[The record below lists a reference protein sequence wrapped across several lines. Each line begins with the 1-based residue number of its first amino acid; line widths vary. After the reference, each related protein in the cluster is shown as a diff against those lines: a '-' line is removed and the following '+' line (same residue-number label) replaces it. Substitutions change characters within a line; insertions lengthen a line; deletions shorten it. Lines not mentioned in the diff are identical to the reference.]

1 MPGDPVAGTPGAA
14 IEPQPTGGP
23 PNNWPHRPL
32 YDRVLAALHALP
44 SFFTTSLN
52 ISGVRVTDLHT
63 LNSALGASI
72 EQSVVENLN
81 ALRAIWDPDKRYQ
94 LYSFVRQNQ
103 VFPDVR
109 LQTTAPKQSDPIIMG
124 IELKGWFALAKE
136 GEPSFRYK
144 VSPNVCAPADL
155 LVVFPWMLDEVIS
168 GKPRLM
174 EPFIAEAKWAA
185 IHRNYYWVSLRGA
198 KGAAT
203 SIQTAAHTGLY
214 PKKGDQI
221 SDEALKDSG
230 GNFGRVARG
239 KIMQPFIK
247 RLNLLP
253 VAGIPLFAWQ
263 KFFRIFT
270 DTRSEAEIYKRIE
283 AIPAE
288 EAATETAT

>member
-221 SDEALKDSG
+221 SDEALKDFRWKLRSRRPWQDHAAVHQEVKSTTGSG
-230 GNFGRVARG
+230 DTSFRLAEVFSYFHRHAFRSRNLQKNRG
-239 KIMQPFIK
+239 YS
-247 RLNLLP
+247 
-253 VAGIPLFAWQ
+253 G
-263 KFFRIFT
+263 
-270 DTRSEAEIYKRIE
+270 
-283 AIPAE
+283 
-288 EAATETAT
+288 